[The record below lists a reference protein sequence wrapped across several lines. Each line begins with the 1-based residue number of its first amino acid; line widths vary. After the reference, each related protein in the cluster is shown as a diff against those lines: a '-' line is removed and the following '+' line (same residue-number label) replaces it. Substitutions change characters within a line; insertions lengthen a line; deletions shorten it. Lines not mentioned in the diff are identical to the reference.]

1 MPSVVNKVVK
11 YTGGDYSTIADAV
24 AAFNS
29 RNLISNDEQWNI
41 LIDES
46 ASGNLQWTL
55 TSEVLISNANVDAT
69 RFLCIKPNAGKGIK
83 DSAGRLTNALRYNAS
98 NGVAIYDNGAFR
110 FSIEVAAAHTLIE
123 GLQFFGNNADFNA
136 SLHVN
141 AASVAVRDCVFET
154 STAATTVNNVYGGNS
169 SGAASFV
176 NCSFG
181 SHRPFN
187 IRPMEATFRNC
198 TFIRNSSSSTG
209 SYVALHAGAGTM
221 RMLNCAAFGFAVIA
235 SGGNNLLNTSNYNAT
250 DLSAP
255 TNWGASSLSSLTAA
269 DQVESVTSGSID
281 ARAKAAG
288 SLDGAASRD
297 QANTNDLDIVGSAR
311 STSAPT
317 IGAWEVAGAP
327 NAPTGV
333 TVGSITATSASVSW
347 TDASSD
353 ETGFKVRY
361 APSPYSS
368 WTTATGSVAASP
380 YTVTGLSDGT
390 SYKAGV
396 AAFNGNGDST
406 WAESGVFTTTALT
419 RLRPSADTSKG
430 SWSASSGSVLYSMID
445 EANADDTDYITA
457 ATNTTCKIK
466 FENGTDPVSGAN
478 HLLRVRARGTGGTL
492 RAELVQSATPETTI
506 ASWSIT
512 YTASFTDFDL
522 SLTSAQADAITD
534 YSALY
539 VKLISS

>member
-1 MPSVVNKVVK
+1 MARP
-11 YTGGDYSTIADAV
+11 
-24 AAFNS
+24 
-29 RNLISNDEQWNI
+29 
-41 LIDES
+41 
-46 ASGNLQWTL
+46 
-55 TSEVLISNANVDAT
+55 
-69 RFLCIKPNAGKGIK
+69 
-83 DSAGRLTNALRYNAS
+83 
-98 NGVAIYDNGAFR
+98 
-110 FSIEVAAAHTLIE
+110 
-123 GLQFFGNNADFNA
+123 DFNA
-136 SLHVN
+136 STTTRLKWNGATDWNNSRGDWWDKTAAAQGSTAWASTLVSDTDTERDITFDVTEWAQAVYDN
-141 AASVAVRDCVFET
+141 ADWTSAVLLRASGGTSTWYRQKSD
-154 STAATTVNNVYGGNS
+154 STAAYRPKISYDGGANQECTDSCVLEVGS
-169 SGAASFV
+169 SGGVTTS
-176 NCSFG
+176 
-181 SHRPFN
+181 PY
-187 IRPMEATFRNC
+187 
-198 TFIRNSSSSTG
+198 
-209 SYVALHAGAGTM
+209 YVIPGDAQ
-221 RMLNCAAFGFAVIA
+221 MLIEFP
-235 SGGNNLLNTSNYNAT
+235 
-250 DLSAP
+250 AP
-255 TNWGASSLSSLTAA
+255 TSRPTSATITLRTTAQFG
-269 DQVESVTSGSID
+269 DVTTQVFWLRYPPE
-281 ARAKAAG
+281 
-288 SLDGAASRD
+288 
-297 QANTNDLDIVGSAR
+297 
-311 STSAPT
+311 SAPT
-317 IGAWEVAGAP
+317 ISSPPAAP
-327 NAPTGV
+327 SGV

-347 TDASSD
+347 TDNSAN

-380 YTVTGLSDGT
+380 YLVTGLADGT

-396 AAFNGNGDST
+396 AAFNVSGDST